1 MMSIAASLRRFL
13 AAAAVLVVATPA
25 LAAENA
31 VLEVHKVAE
40 NVYALV
46 GPLEQRSPANLGNNA
61 TFGAV
66 VTDSGVILI
75 DSGGSARGA
84 QAIEAA
90 LATVTDRPVS
100 VVINTGGQDHRW
112 FGNAHFE
119 AKGARIIAS
128 EAAVADQT
136 ERGDGQFA
144 VMRTLTGEDGVAG
157 TKLAYA
163 AETFADALDLTIGG
177 TRLELRKV
185 GPAHTPGDAFVWLP
199 DQRVVFTG
207 DIVYVDRMLG
217 VGPQS
222 DSRTW
227 LEAFAA
233 VAALKPAHV
242 VPGHGGATDLAQAER
257 ETRDYLLHLRD
268 KVRAVLD
275 AGGDET
281 AAAGVDQAA
290 FSHLAVFDE
299 ISRRNAQQVF
309 MQMEWE

>member
-1 MMSIAASLRRFL
+1 MRLTASMRRIL
-13 AAAAVLVVATPA
+13 ATAAAVLLVATPA
-25 LAAENA
+25 AATESPGLA
-31 VLEVHKVAE
+31 VQKVAD

-66 VTDSGVILI
+66 VTDAGVVLI

-112 FGNAHFE
+112 FGNAYFK

-128 EAAVADQT
+128 EAAVADQA
-136 ERGDGQFA
+136 ERANAQFA
-144 VMRTLTGEDGVAG
+144 VMRMLTGEDGVAG
-157 TKLAYA
+157 TTLIHAP
-163 AETFADALDLTIGG
+163 ETFADALDLTIGG
-177 TRLELRKV
+177 TRMELRKV

-199 DQRVVFTG
+199 DQGVVFTG

-257 ETRDYLLHLRD
+257 ETRDYLIHLRD

-281 AAAGVDQAA
+281 AAAGVDQAT

-309 MQMEWE
+309 MHMEWE